1 MKKILSTVRE
11 TLMLTALSD
20 LFISLAFFLFA
31 TIQSFSSGAEAAIS
45 FSQYALIL
53 LFAFIFS
60 LSKRI
65 LARFELKLV
74 WRTLIHFSISAVA
87 FIVIFVAAGKIAPTP
102 SGIFVFCFLF
112 TAIYA
117 IVFFCC
123 LLVSHLLKK
132 YLGEPENSKEKTNE
146 KKKESY
152 QSMF

>member
-1 MKKILSTVRE
+1 MKKILFTVRE

-20 LFISLAFFLFA
+20 LLISLAFFLFA
-31 TIQSFSSGAEAAIS
+31 TIQSYSSGSEAAIS
-45 FSQYALIL
+45 FPQYALIL

-65 LARFELKLV
+65 LALFEMNLL
-74 WRTLIHFSISAVA
+74 WRTLIHFFISAVA
-87 FIVIFVAAGKIAPTP
+87 FIVIFVAAGKIPTTP

-117 IVFFCC
+117 IVFFFC
-123 LLVSHLLKK
+123 LLVSHLLGKH
-132 YLGEPENSKEKTNE
+132 LSEPENAKEKPN
-146 KKKESY
+146 KKTKESY